1 MSSVARRR
9 PGSRRRW
16 RMSKRKRQEAILS
29 LIGKHQIATQ
39 EELVDR
45 LGRVGINTTQ
55 ATVSRDIGE
64 LGLVRVGGPESHYV
78 KPSDG
83 LGAASPAGRED
94 RLRRL
99 LRDLPLAGGAV
110 RAYVLDAR
118 QPFIER
124 FCWPALK
131 AGALY
136 QGQYPL
142 ATALGRPLI
151 AQLLVE
157 VAAREGATWVGH
169 GSTGKGNDQVRF
181 EVAVGALGPQLKVL
195 APLRDGM
202 AMTREQEI
210 AYAHAHQ
217 LPIEVKPESPYSVDE
232 NLWGRSIEAGVLE
245 GPLLKAAQSAFRWTS
260 SVDNAPASPAVIELT
275 FERGVPTTLDGR
287 RPGGVSLVEE
297 LNRLGGLH
305 GVGRIDM
312 IEDRF
317 VGIKSREIYEAP
329 AAIILHAA
337 HRALEELVLDGESA
351 RFKASVAQE
360 YARLVYQGKWFT
372 SHRRDLDAYALSTQ
386 RAVTG
391 RVRVKLHK
399 GTVQVVGRSSVYS
412 LYRPKLA
419 TYSAGDQ
426 FDHQAAVGFIKLVGL
441 PFGTQAEVQGL
452 AETASLL
459 EDDRHVV
466 EVGPGSLEGGLAEPV
481 LRAAVPG

>member
-1 MSSVARRR
+1 MPEKIVLAYSGGLDTTVAVRWLAQTRGFEVIALTVDL
-9 PGSRRRW
+9 GSQP
-16 RMSKRKRQEAILS
+16 KLEVI
-29 LIGKHQIATQ
+29 
-39 EELVDR
+39 
-45 LGRVGINTTQ
+45 
-55 ATVSRDIGE
+55 
-64 LGLVRVGGPESHYV
+64 
-78 KPSDG
+78 
-83 LGAASPAGRED
+83 RE
-94 RLRRL
+94 RALT
-99 LRDLPLAGGAV
+99 AGAV

-118 QPFIER
+118 TPFVER

-136 QGQYPL
+136 QSQYPL

-157 VAAREGATWVGH
+157 AAAREGATWVGH

-181 EVAVGALGPQLKVL
+181 EVAVAALSPQLKVL

-210 AYAHAHQ
+210 AYASANK

-232 NLWGRSIEAGVLE
+232 NLWGRSIEAGILE
-245 GPLLKAAQSAFRWTS
+245 DALLKPPEDAFVWTS
-260 SVDNAPASPAVIELT
+260 SVDNAPANSAEIELS
-275 FERGVPTTLDGR
+275 FERGIPTRLTTYPSPSGGGQG
-287 RPGGVSLVEE
+287 GGVALVDE

-329 AAIILHAA
+329 AAVILHAA
-337 HRALEELVLDGESA
+337 HRALEELVLDAETA
-351 RFKASVAQE
+351 RFKASVAAE

-372 SHRRDLDAYALSTQ
+372 SHRRDLDAYVESTQ
-386 RAVTG
+386 RAATG
-391 RVRVKLHK
+391 RVRIKLHK
-399 GTVQVVGRSSVYS
+399 GTAQVIGRSSPYS
-412 LYRPKLA
+412 LYRPQLA
-419 TYSAGDQ
+419 TYSSGDQ

-441 PFGTQAEVQGL
+441 PVRTQAQVQG
-452 AETASLL
+452 AAATEPLL

-466 EVGPGSLEGGLAEPV
+466 EVGPGPLEGGLAEPV
-481 LRAAVPG
+481 LAPTVPGVVDADLRR

>member
-1 MSSVARRR
+1 MAEKIVLAYSGGLDTTVAVKWLIEERGFDVVALTIDL
-9 PGSRRRW
+9 GSQPDLA
-16 RMSKRKRQEAILS
+16 MIRQRAL
-29 LIGKHQIATQ
+29 A
-39 EELVDR
+39 
-45 LGRVGINTTQ
+45 
-55 ATVSRDIGE
+55 A
-64 LGLVRVGGPESHYV
+64 
-78 KPSDG
+78 
-83 LGAASPAGRED
+83 GAS
-94 RLRRL
+94 
-99 LRDLPLAGGAV
+99 

-118 QPFIER
+118 VPFIER
-124 FCWPALK
+124 FCWPALR

-157 VAAREGATWVGH
+157 VAAREGATWVAH

-181 EVAVGALGPQLKVL
+181 DVAVGALAPRLKVL

-202 AMTREQEI
+202 SMTREEEI
-210 AYAHAHQ
+210 VYARQHE
-217 LPIEVKPESPYSVDE
+217 LPIDVKPESPYSVDE

-245 GPLLKAAQSAFRWTS
+245 DALLTPPEDAFRWTS
-260 SVDNAPASPAVIELT
+260 PVDYAPASPLFLELD
-275 FERGVPTTLDGR
+275 FEKGVPIGQ
-287 RPGGVSLVEE
+287 GGSASLVAE

-317 VGIKSREIYEAP
+317 VGIKSREVYEAP
-329 AAIILHAA
+329 AAVILHAA
-337 HRALEELVLDGESA
+337 HRALEDLVLDGEAA
-351 RFKASVAQE
+351 RFKTSVAQE

-372 SHRRDLDAYALSTQ
+372 SHRRNLDAYVLSTQ
-386 RAVTG
+386 EAVTG

-399 GTVQVVGRSSVYS
+399 GTAQVVGRSSPYS

-441 PFGTQAEVQGL
+441 PVRTQAEVQGI
-452 AETASLL
+452 AETEPLL

-466 EVGPGSLEGGLAEPV
+466 EVGPGGLEGGLAEPV
-481 LRAAVPG
+481 LRAAVPGVVDADLRR

>member
-1 MSSVARRR
+1 MADKIVLAFSGGLDTTVAVKWLKETRGFDVIALTVDL
-9 PGSRRRW
+9 GSQPNLTSIRER
-16 RMSKRKRQEAILS
+16 AL
-29 LIGKHQIATQ
+29 
-39 EELVDR
+39 
-45 LGRVGINTTQ
+45 
-55 ATVSRDIGE
+55 
-64 LGLVRVGGPESHYV
+64 
-78 KPSDG
+78 
-83 LGAASPAGRED
+83 AA
-94 RLRRL
+94 
-99 LRDLPLAGGAV
+99 GAV
-110 RAYVLDAR
+110 AAYVLDAR

-181 EVAVGALGPQLKVL
+181 DVAVGALNPKLNVL

-202 AMTREQEI
+202 SMTREEEI
-210 AYAHAHQ
+210 AYARAKN

-245 GPLLKAAQSAFRWTS
+245 DALLKPPEDAYRWTS
-260 SVDNAPASPAVIELT
+260 TVDSAPASSAVIELT
-275 FERGVPTTLDGR
+275 FDQGIPISLSTATSASGGGQGAGVA
-287 RPGGVSLVEE
+287 LVEE

-329 AAIILHAA
+329 AAVILHTA
-337 HRALEELVLDGESA
+337 HRALEDMVLDAEVG
-351 RFKASVAQE
+351 RFKASVAAE
-360 YARLVYQGKWFT
+360 YARLVYQGRWFT
-372 SHRRDLDAYALSTQ
+372 SHRRDLDAYVKSTQ
-386 RAVTG
+386 GAVSGT
-391 RVRVKLHK
+391 VRLKLHK
-399 GTVQVVGRSSVYS
+399 GSAQVIGRSSPYS
-412 LYRPKLA
+412 LYRPQLA
-419 TYSAGDQ
+419 TYSSGDE

-441 PFGTQAEVQGL
+441 PVRTQAAVQGS
-452 AETASLL
+452 AVTEPLL
-459 EDDRHVV
+459 EDDGHVV
-466 EVGPGSLEGGLAEPV
+466 EVGPGALEVRLAEPV
-481 LRAAVPG
+481 LRAAVPGVVDPNLRR

>member
-1 MSSVARRR
+1 MAEKIVLAFSGGLDTTVAVKWLIEERGFDVIALTIDL
-9 PGSRRRW
+9 GSQPDLAAI
-16 RMSKRKRQEAILS
+16 RQRALS
-29 LIGKHQIATQ
+29 A
-39 EELVDR
+39 
-45 LGRVGINTTQ
+45 
-55 ATVSRDIGE
+55 
-64 LGLVRVGGPESHYV
+64 
-78 KPSDG
+78 
-83 LGAASPAGRED
+83 GAS
-94 RLRRL
+94 
-99 LRDLPLAGGAV
+99 

-118 QPFIER
+118 TPFIER
-124 FCWPALK
+124 FCWPALR

-157 VAAREGATWVGH
+157 VAAREGATWVAH

-181 EVAVGALGPQLKVL
+181 DVAVGALAPQLKVL

-202 AMTREQEI
+202 SMTREEEI
-210 AYAHAHQ
+210 VYAGQHE
-217 LPIEVKPESPYSVDE
+217 LPIDVTPESPYSVDE

-245 GPLLKAAQSAFRWTS
+245 DALLIPPEDAFRWTS
-260 SVDNAPASPAVIELT
+260 PVDYAPASPLFLELD
-275 FERGVPTTLDGR
+275 FEKGVPIGQTGSA
-287 RPGGVSLVEE
+287 SLVAE

-317 VGIKSREIYEAP
+317 VGIKSREVYEAP
-329 AAIILHAA
+329 AAVILHAA
-337 HRALEELVLDGESA
+337 HRALEDLVLDGEAA
-351 RFKASVAQE
+351 RFKTSVAQE

-372 SHRRDLDAYALSTQ
+372 SHRRNLDAYVLSTQ
-386 RAVTG
+386 EAVTG

-399 GTVQVVGRSSVYS
+399 GTAQVVGRSSPYS
-412 LYRPKLA
+412 LYRPTLA

-441 PFGTQAEVQGL
+441 PVRTQAEVQGI
-452 AETASLL
+452 AETEPLL

-466 EVGPGSLEGGLAEPV
+466 EVGPGGLEGSLIEPV
-481 LRAAVPG
+481 LRAAVPGVVDADLRR

>member
-1 MSSVARRR
+1 MADKIVLAYSGGLDTTVAVKWLTETHGFDVVALTVDL
-9 PGSRRRW
+9 GSQPNL
-16 RMSKRKRQEAILS
+16 KAI
-29 LIGKHQIATQ
+29 
-39 EELVDR
+39 
-45 LGRVGINTTQ
+45 
-55 ATVSRDIGE
+55 
-64 LGLVRVGGPESHYV
+64 
-78 KPSDG
+78 
-83 LGAASPAGRED
+83 RE
-94 RLRRL
+94 RALT
-99 LRDLPLAGGAV
+99 AGAV
-110 RAYVLDAR
+110 DAYVLDAR

-181 EVAVGALGPQLKVL
+181 DVAVGALNPQLKVL

-202 AMTREQEI
+202 SMTREEEI
-210 AYAHAHQ
+210 AYARAKN

-245 GPLLKAAQSAFRWTS
+245 DALLKPPEDAFLWTS
-260 SVDNAPASPAVIELT
+260 SVDNAPASAAVIELT
-275 FERGVPTTLDGR
+275 FEQGIPTRLSTFSSPARGGSGDLVPSPSRGGQG
-287 RPGGVSLVEE
+287 GGVALVEE

-329 AAIILHAA
+329 AAVILHTA
-337 HRALEELVLDGESA
+337 HRALEDLVLDAEVA
-351 RFKASVAQE
+351 RFKASVAAE

-372 SHRRDLDAYALSTQ
+372 SHRRDLDAYVASTQ
-386 RAVTG
+386 SACSGT
-391 RVRVKLHK
+391 VRVKLHK
-399 GTVQVVGRSSVYS
+399 GSAQVIGRSSPYS
-412 LYRPKLA
+412 LYRPELA

-441 PFGTQAEVQGL
+441 PVRTQAEVQG
-452 AETASLL
+452 TAVTEPLL
-459 EDDRHVV
+459 QDDRHVV
-466 EVGPGSLEGGLAEPV
+466 EVGPGTLELSLAEPV
-481 LRAAVPG
+481 LAPALPGIIDPDLSP

>member
-1 MSSVARRR
+1 MPEKIVLAYSGGLDTTVAVKWLSETRGFDVVALTVDL
-9 PGSRRRW
+9 GSQPNL
-16 RMSKRKRQEAILS
+16 KAIRQRALT
-29 LIGKHQIATQ
+29 A
-39 EELVDR
+39 
-45 LGRVGINTTQ
+45 
-55 ATVSRDIGE
+55 
-64 LGLVRVGGPESHYV
+64 
-78 KPSDG
+78 
-83 LGAASPAGRED
+83 
-94 RLRRL
+94 
-99 LRDLPLAGGAV
+99 GAV
-110 RAYVLDAR
+110 AAYVLDAR

-181 EVAVGALGPQLKVL
+181 DVAVGALNPRLMVL

-202 AMTREQEI
+202 AMNREQEI
-210 AYAHAHQ
+210 AYARAHN

-245 GPLLKAAQSAFRWTS
+245 DALLKPPEDAFLWTS
-260 SVDNAPASPAVIELT
+260 SVDTAPSSAAVIELA
-275 FERGVPTTLDGR
+275 FEQGIPTGLDGHQLA
-287 RPGGVSLVEE
+287 GVALVEE

-329 AAIILHAA
+329 AAVILHAA
-337 HRALEELVLDGESA
+337 HRALEDLVLDAEVG
-351 RFKASVAQE
+351 RFKASVAAE

-372 SHRRDLDAYALSTQ
+372 SHRRDLDAYAQSTQ
-386 RAVTG
+386 GAVTG
-391 RVRVKLHK
+391 TVRVKLHK
-399 GTVQVVGRSSVYS
+399 GAAQVIGRSSPYS
-412 LYRPKLA
+412 LYRPQLA
-419 TYSAGDQ
+419 TYSSGDQ

-441 PFGTQAEVQGL
+441 PVRTQAEVQGSAL
-452 AETASLL
+452 TESLL

-466 EVGPGSLEGGLAEPV
+466 EVGPRGLEGGLGEPV
-481 LRAAVPG
+481 LRATVPGVVDPHLRR

>member
-1 MSSVARRR
+1 MPEKIVLAFSGGLDTTVAVKWLTETRGFDVVALTVDL
-9 PGSRRRW
+9 GS
-16 RMSKRKRQEAILS
+16 QPNLNAIRERAL
-29 LIGKHQIATQ
+29 A
-39 EELVDR
+39 
-45 LGRVGINTTQ
+45 
-55 ATVSRDIGE
+55 A
-64 LGLVRVGGPESHYV
+64 
-78 KPSDG
+78 
-83 LGAASPAGRED
+83 GALQS
-94 RLRRL
+94 
-99 LRDLPLAGGAV
+99 
-110 RAYVLDAR
+110 YVLDAR

-181 EVAVGALGPQLKVL
+181 DVAVGALNPKLNVL

-202 AMTREQEI
+202 EMTREEEI
-210 AYAHAHQ
+210 AYARAKN

-232 NLWGRSIEAGVLE
+232 NLWGRSIEAGALE
-245 GPLLKAAQSAFRWTS
+245 DALLKPPEDAFRWTS

-329 AAIILHAA
+329 AAVILHTA
-337 HRALEELVLDGESA
+337 HRALEDLVLDAEVG
-351 RFKASVAQE
+351 RFKTSVATE
-360 YARLVYQGKWFT
+360 YARLVYQGKWFC
-372 SHRRDLDAYALSTQ
+372 SHRRDLDTYVQSTQ
-386 RAVTG
+386 GAVSGT
-391 RVRVKLHK
+391 VRLTLHK
-399 GTVQVVGRSSVYS
+399 GSAQVIGRSSPYS
-412 LYRPKLA
+412 LYRPQLA

-441 PFGTQAEVQGL
+441 PVRTQAAVQGS
-452 AETASLL
+452 AVTEPLL

-466 EVGPGSLEGGLAEPV
+466 EVGPGALEVGLAEPV
-481 LRAAVPG
+481 LRTAMPGVVDPDLRR

>member
-1 MSSVARRR
+1 MPEKIVLAYSGGLDTTVAVKWLIEERGFDVVALTIDL
-9 PGSRRRW
+9 GSQPNL
-16 RMSKRKRQEAILS
+16 KAIRERAL
-29 LIGKHQIATQ
+29 
-39 EELVDR
+39 
-45 LGRVGINTTQ
+45 
-55 ATVSRDIGE
+55 
-64 LGLVRVGGPESHYV
+64 
-78 KPSDG
+78 
-83 LGAASPAGRED
+83 AAGVIQS
-94 RLRRL
+94 
-99 LRDLPLAGGAV
+99 
-110 RAYVLDAR
+110 YVLDAR

-181 EVAVGALGPQLKVL
+181 DVAVGALNPQLKVL

-210 AYAHAHQ
+210 AYARANN

-245 GPLLKAAQSAFRWTS
+245 DALLKPPEDAFLWTS
-260 SVDNAPASPAVIELT
+260 SVDNAPASAGVIELT
-275 FERGVPTTLDGR
+275 FEKGIPTSLSTPPSPAGGGQG
-287 RPGGVSLVEE
+287 GGVALVEE

-305 GVGRIDM
+305 GIGRIDM

-317 VGIKSREIYEAP
+317 VGIKSREVYEAP
-329 AAIILHAA
+329 AAVILHTA
-337 HRALEELVLDGESA
+337 HRALEDLVLDAETA
-351 RFKASVAQE
+351 RFKASVAAE

-372 SHRRDLDAYALSTQ
+372 SHRRDLDAYVGSTQ
-386 RAVTG
+386 SACSGT
-391 RVRVKLHK
+391 VRVKLHK
-399 GTVQVVGRSSVYS
+399 GSAQVIGRSSPYS

-419 TYSAGDQ
+419 TYSSGDQ

-441 PFGTQAEVQGL
+441 PVRTQAEVQGS
-452 AETASLL
+452 AAPEPLL
-459 EDDRHVV
+459 KDDGHVV
-466 EVGPGSLEGGLAEPV
+466 EVGPRTLELGLAEPV
-481 LRAAVPG
+481 LGAATPGVVDPDLRR

>member
-1 MSSVARRR
+1 MPEKIVLAFSGGLDTTVAVKWLTETRGFDVVALTVDL
-9 PGSRRRW
+9 GS
-16 RMSKRKRQEAILS
+16 QPNLNAIRERAL
-29 LIGKHQIATQ
+29 A
-39 EELVDR
+39 
-45 LGRVGINTTQ
+45 
-55 ATVSRDIGE
+55 A
-64 LGLVRVGGPESHYV
+64 
-78 KPSDG
+78 
-83 LGAASPAGRED
+83 GALQS
-94 RLRRL
+94 
-99 LRDLPLAGGAV
+99 
-110 RAYVLDAR
+110 YVLDAR

-181 EVAVGALGPQLKVL
+181 DVAVGALNPKLNVL

-202 AMTREQEI
+202 EMTREDEI
-210 AYAHAHQ
+210 AYARAKN

-232 NLWGRSIEAGVLE
+232 NLWGRSIEAGALE
-245 GPLLKAAQSAFRWTS
+245 DALLKPPEDAFRWTS

-287 RPGGVSLVEE
+287 RPVGVSLVEE

-329 AAIILHAA
+329 AAVILHTA
-337 HRALEELVLDGESA
+337 HRALEDLVLDAEAG
-351 RFKASVAQE
+351 RFKASVAAE

-372 SHRRDLDAYALSTQ
+372 SHRRDLDTYVQSTQ
-386 RAVTG
+386 GAVSGT
-391 RVRVKLHK
+391 VRLKLHK
-399 GTVQVVGRSSVYS
+399 GSAQVIGRSSPYS
-412 LYRPKLA
+412 LYRPQLA

-441 PFGTQAEVQGL
+441 PVRTQAAVQGS
-452 AETASLL
+452 AVTEPLL

-466 EVGPGSLEGGLAEPV
+466 EVGPGALEVRLAEPV
-481 LRAAVPG
+481 LRAAVPGVVDSDLRR